1 MMDMFKRALQCT
13 MAVVLVLGLTP
24 LVAFAD
30 GEGSASEAENPLS
43 GADFPEASVASATF
57 DNVESAPSST
67 VGLSVGWNDPVCET
81 PTVFTV
87 QAPGAT
93 AQRQYRLDSFD
104 RYQSNRQY
112 IEWVMDP
119 SKFVYQDSPE
129 FEVTFFASG
138 LYRLR
143 FSVLDKGVTPVT
155 YESIDVWVTID
166 DPAHPSPEAIADR
179 VAAECLAAGNDTDF
193 DKALWLHDWVIDNM
207 EYDGTL
213 RFCGAEGA
221 FARGIGTCESYHR
234 AYVMLLQRVGIPTG
248 RITGNGHV
256 WTAVKMDG
264 EWYQVDA
271 TWDDTAQYAGYPDLR
286 HMYFGLNDSIMGLV
300 HSDHA
305 APVVGYE
312 SNSLENNYFIKTG
325 DIIDWSDP
333 IANVILDKLNK
344 KETSFTVKATNAG
357 WAQKDFKDVIN
368 NLVAYELN
376 QYEWT
381 TDNQTADA
389 VVHVSYADDYFTV
402 NVFTVL
408 PAEPKIVQNLVYN
421 GNAQTGVAIPTTG
434 SYASRGTTSAVDAG
448 TYTARVAPGEGYAW
462 NKTGDR
468 TERVYQWKISPA
480 SISSV
485 SVTGVA
491 PTYEY
496 TGSAIRPRVTV
507 KHGSRTLQ
515 EGKDYRLSYG
525 NNVQAGTATVT
536 VQGMGKNYTGSK
548 AISFT
553 IAAPKSQWVTSG
565 GKKYYYG
572 PNGQPVKWSQKI
584 GGSWYYFNGSG
595 AMHTGW
601 ITWADGTKSYFGQDG
616 RAATGW
622 RSLGGV
628 KYYFNPSTG
637 ISVRWLQKIDG
648 RWYYFNG
655 SNALQTGWI
664 AWGDG
669 TRSLFGGNGAAIS
682 GWQNSG
688 GRTYYLDPASGAS
701 VRWSRKIGSY
711 WYYFDS
717 QSRMATGLVSW
728 ADGTKSYYD
737 SKGRETAGWGWES
750 GAWYYFEP
758 MTGRS
763 VRWSKKIGGSWYYF
777 NGASRMV
784 TGWVSWGDGTK
795 SYFDPGTGRAF
806 TGSRWIAGKWYY
818 FDPVTAKTR

>member
-1 MMDMFKRALQCT
+1 MDIFKRALQCA

-30 GEGSASEAENPLS
+30 GEETVSQADSPS
-43 GADFPEASVASATF
+43 SVADFPEASVVSASF

-67 VGLSVGWNDPVCET
+67 VGLSVGWNDPVCEAS
-81 PTVFTV
+81 TVFTV

-104 RYQSNRQY
+104 RYQANRQY

-119 SKFVYQDSPE
+119 SKFVYRDSPE

-344 KETSFTVKATNAG
+344 KETSFTIKATNAG

-376 QYEWT
+376 QYEWV
-381 TDNQTADA
+381 TDNQTAEA

-408 PAEPKIVQNLVYN
+408 TAEPKIVQNLVYN
-421 GNAQTGVAIPTTG
+421 GKAQTGVTVPSTG
-434 SYASRGTTSAVDAG
+434 SYALTGTTKATKAG
-448 TYTARVAPGEGYAW
+448 TYTAQAVPGAGYAW
-462 NKTGDR
+462 DKLGDKKSR
-468 TERVYQWKISPA
+468 SYRWTIAPA
-480 SISSV
+480 SIGSR
-485 SVTGVA
+485 GVA
-491 PTYEY
+491 VSGVQSSYRY
-496 TGSAIRPRVTV
+496 TGSAVKPVPRLTFNGTALTNGIDYTV
-507 KHGSRTLQ
+507 
-515 EGKDYRLSYG
+515 SYA
-525 NNVQAGTATVT
+525 NNVNAGTATMTITGKGNFQGTRKVAFSIEKATTPTTPSQPPATSKPSDKPSSVT
-536 VQGMGKNYTGSK
+536 KPSAPTVTKPT
-548 AISFT
+548 
-553 IAAPKSQWVTSG
+553 AAWKKSG
-565 GKKYYYG
+565 GK
-572 PNGQPVKWSQKI
+572 W
-584 GGSWYYFNGSG
+584 WYR
-595 AMHTGW
+595 H
-601 ITWADGTKSYFGQDG
+601 ADGSYTRNDWERINGAWYHFDK
-616 RAATGW
+616 AGW
-622 RSLGGV
+622 M
-628 KYYFNPSTG
+628 
-637 ISVRWLQKIDG
+637 
-648 RWYYFNG
+648 
-655 SNALQTGWI
+655 QTGW
-664 AWGDG
+664 
-669 TRSLFGGNGAAIS
+669 L
-682 GWQNSG
+682 
-688 GRTYYLDPASGAS
+688 
-701 VRWSRKIGSY
+701 K
-711 WYYFDS
+711 
-717 QSRMATGLVSW
+717 TG
-728 ADGTKSYYD
+728 
-737 SKGRETAGWGWES
+737 
-750 GAWYYFEP
+750 
-758 MTGRS
+758 
-763 VRWSKKIGGSWYYF
+763 
-777 NGASRMV
+777 
-784 TGWVSWGDGTK
+784 
-795 SYFDPGTGRAF
+795 
-806 TGSRWIAGKWYY
+806 GKWYY
-818 FDPVTAKTR
+818 LSDSGAMKTGWLKSGGTWYYLKSSGAMATGWYKVGGAWYWSNSSGAMGSNRWIGNYYLKSSGAMATNQWIGKYHVNGSGLWDRTR